1 MIILRFW
8 PFFKPLDPD
17 PDSEIGSRC
26 RRPLN
31 PDPILIWIRD
41 LCKMTH
47 NWQFGIMFSIF
58 NFRMWWSRR
67 NILSFSNK
75 ILILEYL
82 VMHTKQPQGKRTTC
96 FMTIVTKELYQY
108 LPTGGCGAC
117 SCWSASPELSSSSI
131 CSTVSISAYRR
142 WWTLSL
148 LLCISTVIILFSFLQ
163 FTVPHDNRPT
173 YDSSQEVNYI
183 GKGFNFVKS
192 SVAEWEKKF
201 WLSTD
206 FRCWLLNYFY

>member
-1 MIILRFW
+1 
-8 PFFKPLDPD
+8 
-17 PDSEIGSRC
+17 
-26 RRPLN
+26 
-31 PDPILIWIRD
+31 
-41 LCKMTH
+41 
-47 NWQFGIMFSIF
+47 
-58 NFRMWWSRR
+58 
-67 NILSFSNK
+67 
-75 ILILEYL
+75 
-82 VMHTKQPQGKRTTC
+82 
-96 FMTIVTKELYQY
+96 MTIVTKELYQY
-108 LPTGGCGAC
+108 LPTGGCGVEHVPAALHLH
-117 SCWSASPELSSSSI
+117 SYHPLLSVLLYI
-131 CSTVSISAYRR
+131 SISAYRR

-192 SVAEWEKKF
+192 SVAEWENKF